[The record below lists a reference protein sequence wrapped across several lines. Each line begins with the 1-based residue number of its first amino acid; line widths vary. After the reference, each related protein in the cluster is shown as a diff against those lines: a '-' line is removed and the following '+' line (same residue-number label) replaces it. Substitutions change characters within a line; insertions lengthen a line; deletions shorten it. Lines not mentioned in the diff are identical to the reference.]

1 MRVQPKL
8 KMNKLKSTQKDKVKK
23 FISLT
28 QTGEQTAIYCL
39 QQNDWKLDLA
49 GDNYFQNPEYYYRE
63 LDRKRIEQLFMRYRD
78 PSDIQKINSEGVIRL
93 LDDLELSPDSKLV
106 LIIAWKFH
114 AEVQCEFT
122 REEFVN
128 GLFELG
134 VDSIEKLKTKLP
146 LLEMELSDLG
156 KFKDFY
162 QFAFNYAK
170 DPGQKGIDLDMA
182 IAYWQIVLSGRFK
195 FLDLWC
201 KFLKE
206 KHKRSIPKD
215 TWNLLL
221 DFATHIDDNM
231 TNYDSEGAWPVLID
245 DFVEWCQENR
255 QMLQSENCLQSNNLT
270 LSPSLTQQ
278 QQQQLAQQQ
287 QQQQKNISNSFQ
299 SSAHSTNMN
308 YG

>member
-1 MRVQPKL
+1 
-8 KMNKLKSTQKDKVKK
+8 MNKLKSTQKDRVKK

-49 GDNYFQNPEYYYRE
+49 SDNYFQNPEYYYRE
-63 LDRKRIEQLFMRYRD
+63 LDRKRIDQLFMRYRD
-78 PSDIQKINSEGVIRL
+78 PNDSQKITSEGVIRF

-128 GLFELG
+128 GMSELG
-134 VDSIEKLKTKLP
+134 VDSIDKLKAKLP
-146 LLEMELSDLG
+146 QLEMELNDLA

-162 QFAFNYAK
+162 QFTFNYAK

-182 IAYWQIVLSGRFK
+182 IAYWTIVLSGRFK

-231 TNYDSEGAWPVLID
+231 SNYDSEGAWPVLID

-255 QMLQSENCLQSNNLT
+255 QLLQHYLQSNNTALT
-270 LSPSLTQQ
+270 SSASPQQ
-278 QQQQLAQQQ
+278 QQSS
-287 QQQQKNISNSFQ
+287 QQKNISNSFQ
-299 SSAHSTNMN
+299 TSAAHNMN

>member
-1 MRVQPKL
+1 
-8 KMNKLKSTQKDKVKK
+8 MNKLKSTQKDKVKK

-49 GDNYFQNPEYYYRE
+49 SDNYFQNPEYYYRE

-78 PSDIQKINSEGVIRL
+78 PTDTQKITSEGVIRF
-93 LDDLELSPDSKLV
+93 LDDLELMPDSILV
-106 LIIAWKFH
+106 LLIAWKFH

-122 REEFVN
+122 RDEFVN
-128 GLFELG
+128 GMNELG
-134 VDSIEKLKTKLP
+134 IDTIDKLRVKLP
-146 LLEMELSDLG
+146 LIEMELDDLS

-162 QFAFNYAK
+162 HFTFNYAK

-182 IAYWQIVLSGRFK
+182 IAYWTIVLSGRFK

-231 TNYDSEGAWPVLID
+231 SNYDSEGAWPVLID

-255 QMLQSENCLQSNNLT
+255 QLLQNYLQSNSST
-270 LSPSLTQQ
+270 LSPQQ
-278 QQQQLAQQQ
+278 SVAAS
-287 QQQQKNISNSFQ
+287 QQKNISNSFQ

>member
-1 MRVQPKL
+1 
-8 KMNKLKSTQKDKVKK
+8 MNKLKSTQKDKVRK

-49 GDNYFQNPEYYYRE
+49 SDNYFQNPDYYYRE
-63 LDRKRIEQLFMRYRD
+63 LDRKRIEQLFLRYRD
-78 PSDIQKINSEGVIRL
+78 PTDTQKITSEGVIRF

-128 GLFELG
+128 GMSELG
-134 VDSIEKLKTKLP
+134 IDTVDKLKVKLP
-146 LLEMELSDLG
+146 LLEMELNDLA

-162 QFAFNYAK
+162 HFTFNYAK

-182 IAYWQIVLSGRFK
+182 IAYWTIVLSGRFK

-221 DFATHIDDNM
+221 DFAIHIDDNM
-231 TNYDSEGAWPVLID
+231 SNYDSEGAWPVLID

-255 QMLQSENCLQSNNLT
+255 QLLQNYLQANS
-270 LSPSLTQQ
+270 SLTPQQIQQ
-278 QQQQLAQQQ
+278 QSAAAAAAAS
-287 QQQQKNISNSFQ
+287 QQKNISNSFQ

>member
-1 MRVQPKL
+1 M
-8 KMNKLKSTQKDKVKK
+8 K

-78 PSDIQKINSEGVIRL
+78 PSDIQKINSEGVIRF
-93 LDDLELSPDSKLV
+93 LDDLELTPDSKLV

-146 LLEMELSDLG
+146 LLEMELTDLG

-182 IAYWQIVLSGRFK
+182 IAYWQIVLSDRFK

-270 LSPSLTQQ
+270 LSPSQTLQQ
-278 QQQQLAQQQ
+278 QQSAQQ

>member
-1 MRVQPKL
+1 
-8 KMNKLKSTQKDKVKK
+8 MNKLKSTQKDKVKK